1 MKRKEKEHLKADPFV
16 NFVEK
21 AIAFLNNNR
30 RLILAGA
37 GIALLLV
44 IALLAVFFFTN
55 LSSVGEN
62 KLYAN
67 AFSIRSNTG
76 LSIDQKIAKLQELK
90 FKKGISSVGQL
101 FIAALYYEK
110 GDLPNAEKTLQQY
123 SGSRIAIIN
132 DQRKTLEAQVLA
144 AGGKSQ
150 EAMNLLK
157 RMLED
162 KQTQMGKELIIMM
175 LAKIQIKSLRQ
186 EEAVSSLKKII
197 SEYPNTPSANEA
209 QTLLSASE
217 AADSAAQ

>member
-21 AIAFLNNNR
+21 AITFLKNNR
-30 RLILAGA
+30 RLLLAGA

-44 IALLAVFFFTN
+44 IALLVVFFFTN
-55 LSSVGEN
+55 LSAAGEN
-62 KLYAN
+62 KLYAS
-67 AFSIRSNTG
+67 AFSISGNTNM
-76 LSIDQKIAKLQELK
+76 SIDQKISKLQELK

-123 SGSRIAIIN
+123 SGSSIAIIN
-132 DQRKTLEAQVLA
+132 DQKKTLEAQVLA

-150 EAMNLLK
+150 EAMNLLN

-175 LAKIQIKSLRQ
+175 LAKIQTKNLRQ
-186 EEAVSSLKKII
+186 EEAVSSLKRII

-209 QTLLSASE
+209 QTILSASE

>member
-21 AIAFLNNNR
+21 AVTFLNNNR
-30 RLILAGA
+30 RSLLAGA

-55 LSSVGEN
+55 LSTAREN
-62 KLYAN
+62 KLYAS
-67 AFSIRSNTG
+67 AFSIRSNTSM
-76 LSIDQKIAKLQELK
+76 SIDQKIAKLQELK
-90 FKKGISSVGQL
+90 FKNGISSVGWL
-101 FIAALYYEK
+101 FIADLYYEK
-110 GDLPNAEKTLQQY
+110 GDLSNAEKTLQQY
-123 SGSRIAIIN
+123 SGSSIAIIN
-132 DQRKTLEAQVLA
+132 DQKKTLEAQVLA

-162 KQTQMGKELIIMM
+162 KQTQIGKELIIMM
-175 LAKIQIKSLRQ
+175 LAKIQLKSLRQ
-186 EEAVSSLKKII
+186 EEAVSSLKRII

-217 AADSAAQ
+217 AADLAAQ

>member
-21 AIAFLNNNR
+21 AITFLKNNR
-30 RLILAGA
+30 RLLLAGA

-44 IALLAVFFFTN
+44 IALLVVFFFTN
-55 LSSVGEN
+55 LSAAGEN
-62 KLYAN
+62 KLYAS
-67 AFSIRSNTG
+67 AFSISGNTNM
-76 LSIDQKIAKLQELK
+76 SIDQKISKLQELK

-123 SGSRIAIIN
+123 SGSSIAIIN
-132 DQRKTLEAQVLA
+132 DQKKTLEAQVLA

-150 EAMNLLK
+150 EAMNLLN

-162 KQTQMGKELIIMM
+162 KQTKMGKELIIMM
-175 LAKIQIKSLRQ
+175 LAKIQTKSLRQ
-186 EEAVSSLKKII
+186 EEAVSSLKRII

>member
-21 AIAFLNNNR
+21 TIIFFKNNR
-30 RLILAGA
+30 HLILAGA

-55 LSSVGEN
+55 LSAASES

-67 AFSIRSNTG
+67 IFSIRSNTNM
-76 LSIDQKIAKLQELK
+76 SIDQKIAKLQEFK
-90 FKKGISSVGQL
+90 FKKGISSAGQL

-110 GDLPNAEKTLQQY
+110 GDLPNAEKTLQHY
-123 SGSRIAIIN
+123 SGSNIPIIN
-132 DQRKTLEAQVLA
+132 DQKKTLEAQVLA
-144 AGGKSQ
+144 SGGKNQ
-150 EAMNLLK
+150 EAIDLLK

-162 KQTQMGKELIIMM
+162 KQTQMDKELIIMM
-175 LAKIQIKSLRQ
+175 LAKIQTKSLRQ
-186 EEAVSSLKKII
+186 EEAVSSLKRII

-209 QTLLSASE
+209 QTLLSTIE
-217 AADSAAQ
+217 TADSAAQ

>member
-37 GIALLLV
+37 AIALLLV

-55 LSSVGEN
+55 LSATGEN
-62 KLYAN
+62 KLYAS
-67 AFSIRSNTG
+67 AFSIQSSTNM
-76 LSIDQKIAKLQELK
+76 SIDQKISKLQELK

-110 GDLPNAEKTLQQY
+110 GDLPNAEKTLKQY

-132 DQRKTLEAQVLA
+132 DQKKTLEAQVLA

-150 EAMNLLK
+150 EAMNLLQ

-162 KQTQMGKELIIMM
+162 KQTQMDKELIIMM

-186 EEAVSSLKKII
+186 EEAVSSLKRII

-217 AADSAAQ
+217 AADQAAQ

>member
-21 AIAFLNNNR
+21 AITFLKNNR
-30 RLILAGA
+30 RLLLAGA

-44 IALLAVFFFTN
+44 IALLVVFFFTN
-55 LSSVGEN
+55 LSTAGEN
-62 KLYAN
+62 KLYAS
-67 AFSIRSNTG
+67 AFSISGNTNM
-76 LSIDQKIAKLQELK
+76 SIDQKISKLQELK

-123 SGSRIAIIN
+123 SGSSIAIIN
-132 DQRKTLEAQVLA
+132 DQKKTLEAQVLA
-144 AGGKSQ
+144 ASGKSQ
-150 EAMNLLK
+150 EAMNLLN

-162 KQTQMGKELIIMM
+162 KQTQMGKELIILM
-175 LAKIQIKSLRQ
+175 LAKIQTKSLRQ
-186 EEAVSSLKKII
+186 EEAVSSLKRII

>member
-21 AIAFLNNNR
+21 AITFLKNNR
-30 RLILAGA
+30 RLLLAGA

-44 IALLAVFFFTN
+44 IALLVVFFFTN
-55 LSSVGEN
+55 LSAAGEN
-62 KLYAN
+62 KLYAS
-67 AFSIRSNTG
+67 AFSISGNTNM
-76 LSIDQKIAKLQELK
+76 SIDQKISKLQELK

-123 SGSRIAIIN
+123 SGSSIAIIN
-132 DQRKTLEAQVLA
+132 DQKKTLEAQVLA

-150 EAMNLLK
+150 EAMNLLN

-162 KQTQMGKELIIMM
+162 KQTQMGKELIIMI
-175 LAKIQIKSLRQ
+175 LAKIQTKSLRQ
-186 EEAVSSLKKII
+186 EEAVSSLKRII

>member
-16 NFVEK
+16 HFFEQAV
-21 AIAFLNNNR
+21 AFFRNNR
-30 RLILAGA
+30 RLLLSGA

-55 LSSVGEN
+55 LSAAAEN
-62 KLYAN
+62 KLYAS
-67 AFSIRSNTG
+67 AFSIRNNSG
-76 LSIDQKIAKLQELK
+76 MKLDQKISKLQELK

-132 DQRKTLEAQVLA
+132 DQKKTLEAQVLA
-144 AGGKSQ
+144 AEGKSQ
-150 EAMNLLK
+150 EALNLLK
-157 RMLED
+157 QMLED
-162 KQTQMGKELIIMM
+162 KQTQMGKELIILMQ
-175 LAKIQIKSLRQ
+175 AKIQSKSLRQ
-186 EEAVSSLKKII
+186 EEAVSSLKRII
-197 SEYPNTPSANEA
+197 SEYPDTPSANEA

-217 AADSAAQ
+217 GAGLTAQ

>member
-21 AIAFLNNNR
+21 AITFLKNNR
-30 RLILAGA
+30 RLLLAGA

-44 IALLAVFFFTN
+44 IALLVVFFFTN
-55 LSSVGEN
+55 LSAAGEN
-62 KLYAN
+62 KLYAS
-67 AFSIRSNTG
+67 AFSISGNTNM
-76 LSIDQKIAKLQELK
+76 SIDQKISKLQELK

-123 SGSRIAIIN
+123 SGSSIAIIN
-132 DQRKTLEAQVLA
+132 DQKKTLEAQVLA

-150 EAMNLLK
+150 EAMNLLN

-175 LAKIQIKSLRQ
+175 LAKIQTKSLRQ
-186 EEAVSSLKKII
+186 EEAVSSLKRII

>member
-16 NFVEK
+16 HFVEK
-21 AIAFLNNNR
+21 AITFLKNNR
-30 RLILAGA
+30 RLFLVGA

-44 IALLAVFFFTN
+44 IALLVVFFFTN
-55 LSSVGEN
+55 LNAAGEN
-62 KLYAN
+62 KLYAS
-67 AFSIRSNTG
+67 AFSISGNTSM
-76 LSIDQKIAKLQELK
+76 SIDQKITKLQELK

-101 FIAALYYEK
+101 FIAALYFEK

-123 SGSRIAIIN
+123 SGSSIAIIN
-132 DQRKTLEAQVLA
+132 DQKKTLEAQVLA

-150 EAMNLLK
+150 EAMNLLN

-162 KQTQMGKELIIMM
+162 KQTQMGKELIILM
-175 LAKIQIKSLRQ
+175 LAKIQTKSLRQ
-186 EEAVSSLKKII
+186 EEAVSSLKRII

-209 QTLLSASE
+209 QTLLGAIE

>member
-16 NFVEK
+16 NFFENV
-21 AIAFLNNNR
+21 ITLFRNNR

-44 IALLAVFFFTN
+44 IALLIVVFFTN
-55 LSSVGEN
+55 LSAAGEN
-62 KLYAN
+62 KLYAS
-67 AFSIRSNTG
+67 AFSIRSNTNM
-76 LSIDQKIAKLQELK
+76 SIDQKISKLQELK

-132 DQRKTLEAQVLA
+132 DQKKTLEAQVLA

-150 EAMNLLK
+150 EAMNLLN

-162 KQTQMGKELIIMM
+162 KQTQMGNELIIMI
-175 LAKIQIKSLRQ
+175 LAKIQTKSLRQ
-186 EEAVSSLKKII
+186 EEAVSSLKRII

-209 QTLLSASE
+209 QNLLTASE
-217 AADSAAQ
+217 AADQAAQ

>member
-21 AIAFLNNNR
+21 VITFLKNNR
-30 RLILAGA
+30 RLLLAGA

-44 IALLAVFFFTN
+44 IALLVVFFFTN
-55 LSSVGEN
+55 LSAAGEN
-62 KLYAN
+62 KLYAS
-67 AFSIRSNTG
+67 AFSIRSNTNM
-76 LSIDQKIAKLQELK
+76 SIDQKISKLQELK

-123 SGSRIAIIN
+123 SGSSIAIIN
-132 DQRKTLEAQVLA
+132 DQKKTLEAQVLA

-150 EAMNLLK
+150 EAMNLLN

-175 LAKIQIKSLRQ
+175 LAKIQTKSLRQ
-186 EEAVSSLKKII
+186 EEAVSSLKRII

-209 QTLLSASE
+209 QTLLSVSE

>member
-21 AIAFLNNNR
+21 AITFLKNNR
-30 RLILAGA
+30 RLLLAGA

-44 IALLAVFFFTN
+44 IALLVVFFFTN
-55 LSSVGEN
+55 LSAAGEN
-62 KLYAN
+62 KLYAS
-67 AFSIRSNTG
+67 AFSISGNTNM
-76 LSIDQKIAKLQELK
+76 SIDQKISKLQELK

-123 SGSRIAIIN
+123 SGSSIAIIN
-132 DQRKTLEAQVLA
+132 DQKKTLEAQVLA

-150 EAMNLLK
+150 EAMNLLN

-175 LAKIQIKSLRQ
+175 LAKIQTKSLRQ
-186 EEAVSSLKKII
+186 EEAVSSLKRII

-209 QTLLSASE
+209 QTILSASE